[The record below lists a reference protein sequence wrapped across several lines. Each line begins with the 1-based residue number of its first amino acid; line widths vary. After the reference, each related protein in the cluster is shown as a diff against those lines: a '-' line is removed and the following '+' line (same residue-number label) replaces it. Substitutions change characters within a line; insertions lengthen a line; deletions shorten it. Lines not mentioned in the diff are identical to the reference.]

1 MIKVKIRRNISE
13 DMLQEAM
20 RVEDM
25 GLPALIVT
33 FIKEDIPKNR
43 EAQVRLGNILKRTI
57 LPPILVDALG
67 SKFSNWQNFLQA
79 EFDKTDESTDSEEE
93 ITNLIDRSTK
103 LFQFLYSDI
112 EKGRR
117 YQMNQD
123 YAGVNY
129 IESSM
134 KAIDLKAVKSMRK
147 SLTKNL
153 KKFGWDLSAPKKMS
167 LFLDE
172 ILIRYYDNFIRD
184 DHKGSQLVA
193 FLNEHS
199 NNHEDVADMTWLD
212 ASNFAAKYFIEKED
226 EDNIIKRYPKKN
238 MFWYNIGKGA
248 CSLEA
253 GRMGHCGRET
263 ETGNAIL
270 YSLRRKNP
278 KMKVSDSHVTISY
291 VEDEAAVYQIKGKGN
306 CHPEE
311 RYGPY
316 VVDFLEMMEVEQVY
330 ETGQHSDCDFEEFI
344 GYLQEKY
351 PDAEYKGSERM
362 RLNALDD
369 EISNGD
375 YNTEFVQ
382 IYSNFDDYD
391 ADPYITINA
400 NVGFK
405 VQIAFLSSDEE
416 DDEEIKSVRKRF
428 LETFNREEEE
438 IKEEI
443 LEIVDFDYLEDS
455 YDAMAA
461 FEISYF
467 ETDDFVTVSFDIS
480 DSDTGGY
487 ATTREEAE
495 SNIDALLYSYE
506 ESDVDRYAEA
516 IAEVITAKFAS
527 LANPETAEKMQAI
540 LDKIDELD
548 EGYNYF
554 SVYDEDREIYFRTY
568 GIELP
573 IRVPQYPLPQGLTK
587 INNPDK
593 YDEWE
598 NLSMAYQMALSSH
611 RYDLRQDFTTA
622 VKRFHNKAFSAASRQ
637 LSLAMAG
644 MDFEMEKPVQLSIPK
659 FVEIMIQSPK
669 EEEIAGNRK
678 LRNQKYVKPKY
689 RIQITLM
696 VEMSDDVSDIAWG
709 MEYVDYLDKNMN
721 NIMSVFAKSPEVQKI
736 QREINQ
742 AHADYVRRIKGGL
755 DENKRRIKVK
765 IS

>member
-1 MIKVKIRRNISE
+1 
-13 DMLQEAM
+13 MLQEAM

-43 EAQVRLGNILKRTI
+43 ESQVRLGNILKRTI

-67 SKFSNWQNFLQA
+67 SKFTNWQNFLQA
-79 EFDKTDESTDSEEE
+79 EFEKTDESTDSEEE

-103 LFQFLYSDI
+103 LFQFLYSDV

-134 KAIDLKAVKSMRK
+134 KAIDLKVVKSMRK

-153 KKFGWDLSAPKKMS
+153 KKFGWDLSAPRKMS

-193 FLNEHS
+193 FLNEHP

-226 EDNIIKRYPKKN
+226 EDMIIKRYPKKN

-263 ETGNAIL
+263 ETGNSIL

-344 GYLQEKY
+344 DYLQEKY

-375 YNTEFVQ
+375 YNTEHVQ

-391 ADPYITINA
+391 ADPYLTINA

-405 VQIAFLSSDEE
+405 VQIAFLSSDGE
-416 DDEEIKSVRKRF
+416 DAAAVRKRF
-428 LETFNREEEE
+428 LETFEQDEEE

-443 LEIVDFDYLEDS
+443 LEIVDFDYLDS
-455 YDAMAA
+455 YDQMGS

-487 ATTREEAE
+487 ASTREEAE
-495 SNIDALLYSYE
+495 SMIDTLLYSYE
-506 ESDVDRYAEA
+506 GGDVERYAEA
-516 IAEVITAKFAS
+516 IAEVITAKFGS
-527 LANPETAEKMQAI
+527 LANPETAEKMQDI
-540 LDKIDELD
+540 LDRIDELD

-554 SVYDEDREIYFRTY
+554 SVFDEDREIYFRTY

-573 IRVPQYPLPQGLTK
+573 IRVPQYPLPQGV
-587 INNPDK
+587 NRQSNPDK

-598 NLSMAYQMALSSH
+598 NLSMAYQMALGSH
-611 RYDLRQDFTTA
+611 RYDLKQDFTTA
-622 VKRFHNKAFSAASRQ
+622 VKRFHKNAVNAASKQ

-644 MDFEMEKPVQLSIPK
+644 MALPANLEAPSMIKWNEKIIIPK

-669 EEEIAGNRK
+669 EEQIIGAKK
-678 LRNQKYVKPKY
+678 LRNQKYVKPVY

-709 MEYVDYLDKNMN
+709 MEYIDYLDKNMN
-721 NIMSVFAKSPEVQKI
+721 NILSVFAESPEVQKI
-736 QREINQ
+736 QSEINKV
-742 AHADYVRRIKGGL
+742 HADYVRRIKGGL
-755 DENKRRIKVK
+755 DESRRRIKVK
-765 IS
+765 IT